1 MHEWLGKGAAFETA
15 DKRVLECASW
25 RGTTRHRIPHLD
37 WHAGAVKCEGEQHTV
52 THQAMEVSAEVGL
65 GQREGVAPA

>member
-1 MHEWLGKGAAFETA
+1 VHHGAARHVTA
-15 DKRVLECASW
+15 S
-25 RGTTRHRIPHLD
+25 HLD
-37 WHAGAVKCEGEQHTV
+37 WHAGAVKCEREQHTV